1 MSALTRPVLLIGLTL
16 ILTLAGCRTPTAAPT
31 APPTAV
37 AASVAPVTRAA
48 PALKTIT
55 PAPAARAP
63 VTPTLGFGTVRVDAG
78 DNFYYPTVV
87 TVTVGTAVQW
97 HHVGQT
103 AHDVTAADRSWG
115 VALIPLGGYWE
126 YTFRQA
132 GVYDYYCL
140 IHAPGMTG
148 RVVVVK

>member
-1 MSALTRPVLLIGLTL
+1 M
-16 ILTLAGCRTPTAAPT
+16 TLAGCRTPTAFP
-31 APPTAV
+31 APPPPTPP
-37 AASVAPVTRAA
+37 AATVPPVTRAA

-55 PAPAARAP
+55 PTPASRVPA
-63 VTPTLGFGTVRVDAG
+63 TPTIGFGTVRVDAG
-78 DNFYYPTVV
+78 ENFYYPEVI

-97 HHVGQT
+97 HHVGVT
-103 AHDVTAADRSWG
+103 AHDVTARDRSWG

-126 YTFRQA
+126 YTFRQT

-140 IHAPGMTG
+140 IHAPGMVG

>member
-1 MSALTRPVLLIGLTL
+1 MTRPT
-16 ILTLAGCRTPTAAPT
+16 
-31 APPTAV
+31 
-37 AASVAPVTRAA
+37 

-55 PAPAARAP
+55 PAPAPHVRT
-63 VTPTLGFGTVRVDAG
+63 TPTIGFGTVRVDAG
-78 DNFYYPTVV
+78 ENFYYPDVI

-97 HHVGQT
+97 QHVGVT
-103 AHDVTAADRSWG
+103 AHDVTARDRSWG

-126 YTFRQA
+126 YTFRQP

-140 IHAPGMTG
+140 IHAPGMVG